1 MYEQQPNPFTGV
13 PDGRMDAENP
23 MWIVVL
29 PTHDPRQE
37 QRHLQT
43 LPTVFPDWSEAM
55 IHADEIIKMS
65 AQAGFTEVFLSWPSV
80 PDKLTAFAALV
91 SARAAKDEREACA
104 KVCEEKGK
112 SYIER
117 ASQPRVIKDIDDWT
131 AEIAAMACDFAA
143 TAIRARGDK
152 DEQ

>member
-1 MYEQQPNPFTGV
+1 M
-13 PDGRMDAENP
+13 
-23 MWIVVL
+23 I
-29 PTHDPRQE
+29 PT
-37 QRHLQT
+37 
-43 LPTVFPDWSEAM
+43 
-55 IHADEIIKMS
+55 DEIIKM
-65 AQAGFTEVFLSWPSV
+65 AMKARKDEDVNYDEFVFIMTER
-80 PDKLTAFAALV
+80 DLTRFVSLV

-143 TAIRARGDK
+143 TAIRARG
-152 DEQ
+152 ESA